1 LKEGFDKTMKR
12 AIPIIL
18 SIVLPV
24 CAAAQTG
31 GKTPTRFVISDFGAV
46 ADGKTVNTK
55 AIQAA
60 IDKCAASGGGVVVVP
75 KGTFLS
81 GAIFLKQGAN
91 LYVEKDAVLKGTTNI
106 DDYPMINTRWEGTE
120 EPWTSAF
127 VNAEGLTD
135 LDISGEGTIDGSGEE
150 WLQNNPFRGRGG
162 RGTPGAANPNTE
174 TPLQPQPARRRG
186 RPRLIGIQNSKRV
199 RVAGLNLHNQAVWCL
214 FFLYSEDVLADNL
227 RITAEHNIPS
237 SDGIDIDSSKR
248 VRVNNVY
255 IDVNDDCIS
264 IKSGKDADGLRVNR
278 PAEDIVIENSHF
290 AYGHGGVA
298 MGSETSGGIRNVEVR
313 NCSSD
318 SGNWAPIRFKTQP
331 SRGGVVENITYRDM
345 TLHDVKQAFEFNL
358 EWRMVPPIAPPAK
371 ALPVVRNVKIINVSG
386 DAESV
391 GVIHGLADSP
401 IRDVHFENCRITAQ
415 KGFKLEH
422 ARDVDLSG
430 LKLDVTTGEAIS
442 KTDVQ

>member
-1 LKEGFDKTMKR
+1 MNK
-12 AIPIIL
+12 AILII
-18 SIVLPV
+18 
-24 CAAAQTG
+24 AALGPAIFAVAQTG
-31 GKTPTRFVISDFGAV
+31 GKTANKTAQRFVISEYGSV

-55 AIQAA
+55 AIQSA

-75 KGTFLS
+75 PGTFLS
-81 GAIFLKQGAN
+81 GAIFLKQGVN
-91 LYVEKDAVLKGTTNI
+91 LYVEKDGILKGTTNI

-127 VNAEGLTD
+127 INAEGLTD

-150 WLQNNPFRGRGG
+150 WLQNNPYRRGPGRGNTPGAVQGG
-162 RGTPGAANPNTE
+162 RGDATAAAQAGAEP
-174 TPLQPQPARRRG
+174 PRPMQRRG

-214 FFLYSEDVLADNL
+214 FFLYSEDVLAENL
-227 RITAEHNIPS
+227 KITAEHNIPS

-313 NCSSD
+313 NCVAD

-345 TLHDVKQAFEFNL
+345 TLHATKQAFEFNL
-358 EWRMVPPIAPPAK
+358 EWRMVPTYRAVYNGEGAARFVLQCENHQRIG
-371 ALPVVRNVKIINVSG
+371 RRR
-386 DAESV
+386 V
-391 GVIHGLADSP
+391 GGRHSWIGGQPDSRHP
-401 IRDVHFENCRITAQ
+401 F
-415 KGFKLEH
+415 
-422 ARDVDLSG
+422 
-430 LKLDVTTGEAIS
+430 
-442 KTDVQ
+442 